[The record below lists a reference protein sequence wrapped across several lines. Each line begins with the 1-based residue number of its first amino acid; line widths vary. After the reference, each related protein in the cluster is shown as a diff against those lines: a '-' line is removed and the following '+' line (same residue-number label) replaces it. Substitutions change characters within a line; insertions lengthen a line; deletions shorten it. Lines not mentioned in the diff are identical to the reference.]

1 MITAMVFLTMT
12 TSRES
17 FEDQETQFKLFEC
30 LLNISAPESC
40 FNGLSVA
47 MGVIG
52 VSACIFLVLLTR
64 EIPAKLLGG
73 KDESQGMVGMIKQG
87 KVLRLSLLKWQ
98 QVKQSHVLCLCLLH
112 AYRTALILIIPT

>member
-1 MITAMVFLTMT
+1 MTTAMVFLTMI

-17 FEDQETQFKLFEC
+17 FEDQETQLYS
-30 LLNISAPESC
+30 LNVVLNISAPESC

-52 VSACIFLVLLTR
+52 VSACIFLILL
-64 EIPAKLLGG
+64 PAKLLAD

-87 KVLRLSLLKWQ
+87 KMSWLSLSGSK
-98 QVKQSHVLCLCLLH
+98 
-112 AYRTALILIIPT
+112 

>member
-1 MITAMVFLTMT
+1 MTTAMVFLTMI

-17 FEDQETQFKLFEC
+17 FEDQETQLNSLNV

-40 FNGLSVA
+40 FNGLPVA

-52 VSACIFLVLLTR
+52 VSTCIFLLLLTR
-64 EIPAKLLGG
+64 ETAATLLGG

-87 KVLRLSLLKWQ
+87 KCFRLG
-98 QVKQSHVLCLCLLH
+98 
-112 AYRTALILIIPT
+112 

>member
-1 MITAMVFLTMT
+1 MTTAMVFLTMT

-52 VSACIFLVLLTR
+52 VSTCIFLLLLTR
-64 EIPAKLLGG
+64 ETQATLLGG
-73 KDESQGMVGMIKQG
+73 KDENQGMVGMIKEG
-87 KVLRLSLLKWQ
+87 NIFGFGSGGSK
-98 QVKQSHVLCLCLLH
+98 
-112 AYRTALILIIPT
+112 